1 MKFTREE
8 IDELKDA
15 LENSLKYYQDLLDDA
30 LSNAETK
37 KKKIKYA
44 RAKIKIIESIM
55 DKLKVTGQ

>member
-8 IDELKDA
+8 IDEFKDA

-30 LSNAETK
+30 LSNPQMK

-44 RAKIKIIESIM
+44 RAKIEIIESIM